1 MAASPTLVV
10 SLVSLASLVFLVS
23 LVSLVSVVSLALAAS
38 GALVMSDSDY
48 DSNQPLHVWDM
59 I

>member
-10 SLVSLASLVFLVS
+10 SLVFLVS
-23 LVSLVSVVSLALAAS
+23 LVSLVSVVSVVSLALAAS
-38 GALVMSDSDY
+38 GALVVSDSDY

>member
-1 MAASPTLVV
+1 MSVV
-10 SLVSLASLVFLVS
+10 PVVAV
-23 LVSLVSVVSLALAAS
+23 VSVVSLALAAS

>member
-1 MAASPTLVV
+1 MVV
-10 SLVSLASLVFLVS
+10 SLVSVVPVVAV
-23 LVSLVSVVSLALAAS
+23 VSVVSLALAAS